1 MTKIYGCSDDNV
13 ELEGDIEEEIGCYNK
28 IVTLFFS
35 DGTAARFQYPKFP
48 NLGVW
53 GCTVINK
60 GYGFVSLDICTDE
73 NADPYSDVLTVN
85 RVRLLDYKME
95 AEA

>member
-60 GYGFVSLDICTDE
+60 GYGGRGMIFVAGLFVGACFG
-73 NADPYSDVLTVN
+73 AVVMAVFVGG
-85 RVRLLDYKME
+85 RQG
-95 AEA
+95 

>member
-1 MTKIYGCSDDNV
+1 MTKIYG
-13 ELEGDIEEEIGCYNK
+13 
-28 IVTLFFS
+28 
-35 DGTAARFQYPKFP
+35 
-48 NLGVW
+48 
-53 GCTVINK
+53 
-60 GYGFVSLDICTDE
+60 CTDE